1 MWKRSAEKAGAG
13 DFAEAGAA
21 ALTWKVEA
29 EKASRGLRPTL
40 PPHSLAPLTP
50 KPEPEPS
57 DPRPDSYPK
66 PLPATL
72 FHPKH
77 RPQLAP
83 MPPTT
88 EHQPQA
94 NHEATRWRELTRKAD
109 DSLSAKQDEAL
120 HYRTQFEA
128 MRLQAGQVHMCICI
142 RMVHPYVLVDL
153 SSPPPA
159 VDYITRMCMCS
170 HVSCSCACACHVH
183 VHVHVH
189 VAACACHVHVHVAC
203 ACACACACAFA

>member
-1 MWKRSAEKAGAG
+1 MPALSSQCRCVLTIQAELATMWKRSAEKAGAG

-57 DPRPDSYPK
+57 DPRPGSYPK

-128 MRLQAGQVHMCICI
+128 MRLQAGQVHICAYASAWCIHMYWSI
-142 RMVHPYVLVDL
+142 SALHRPRWT
-153 SSPPPA
+153 
-159 VDYITRMCMCS
+159 I
-170 HVSCSCACACHVH
+170 
-183 VHVHVH
+183 
-189 VAACACHVHVHVAC
+189 
-203 ACACACACAFA
+203 